1 MLKYLLV
8 IVVFLL
14 MGQAG
19 FMVSRRIHKARRLAG
34 KVLDAYLPNEELL
47 SHARQLAEGLSV
59 SPSGDGLKNT
69 LLVLDSD
76 YDYITGVYR
85 GLMERGSD
93 EAHLPPAAEW
103 ILDNYYIVERHI
115 KEIKM
120 GMDKKSFAHLP
131 VVEDGSFK
139 GYPRVYAIAHELA
152 AHRDARVEEETLT
165 AFIESFQQVE
175 VLTSAELWALPVM
188 MKVVLIENIAYICRK
203 IRLSVKEFD
212 YADKYCGYIASRL
225 DDEHWVTEKINRYF
239 SHNSHINRTFVVS
252 LIAGLKTHGARAI
265 FALSLI
271 DGQLERRGLSAGRL
285 IDAEHSKQAS
295 RQVSMGNSIMGIVAL
310 SAMDW
315 PAIFEECS
323 ETERLLRAD
332 PTGVYPAMD
341 AASRDLYRS
350 SIRRLA
356 QEAAVEERVVVAKAF
371 ELAGAHKPE
380 QRRGHIGYYLTGE
393 GYCELVQRVYG
404 RKVRCRG
411 ADEYA
416 PQRYIALV
424 CAVTLLIAGGVFL
437 ACLRL
442 GWWAAAG
449 IALAGAVPASQI
461 AVSLINGFAC
471 KLKKVQLLPKLDL
484 SDGIGQERASFVIV
498 PTLLF
503 DEKNVDELAANLE
516 SFYLANRDE
525 HLYFGIVGD
534 FKDGEAEENPGE
546 AELAAYAAKQI
557 RLLNERY
564 PGETDRFFLF
574 CRQRR
579 FNESE
584 GRWMGRER
592 KRGAICDFVSFLK
605 TGERGDFTTVTG
617 DVSALPQ
624 IRYIITLDADT
635 RLYQGT
641 AGRLVG
647 AMAHPLARPEIDRK
661 RGVVTAGYGI
671 MQPRVDV
678 DIESANQTLFSKVFA
693 GQGGLDQYSS
703 AVSDVYQDLFG
714 EGIFTGKGIFDVDA
728 FEAVI
733 CGAFPDNT
741 ILSHDL
747 LEGSYLRCGLLSD
760 VEVSDGYPAKYLSHM
775 SRLHRWVRGDWQ
787 LITRLGR
794 RVKNAR
800 GERVESPLSV
810 LSKWK
815 IIDNLRR
822 SLFAPMSL
830 LTLAAGV
837 LLPSPQ
843 RWWAA
848 GLAVLAVGFPL
859 LRSIAGAVSSGYLNL
874 ARQKSNATIIYGVK
888 GALLEFA
895 VDLVTLPYQAYLMA
909 DAIVRTVWRLYV
921 SHKNMLEW
929 VTAADAEK
937 RSKGGL
943 WHHYGKMWFAPA
955 AGAAVMLGG
964 AVSGGAGMIL
974 GILFGVLWLL
984 APYTAWLISRPER
997 EQNYEFGEDE
1007 RKELRLLARRTWRY
1021 FEEFAGAADNYL
1033 PPDNYQSDPPNGVA
1047 HRTSP
1052 TNIGLLL
1059 VSCLAARDFGY
1070 LTTGAMLERITRT
1083 LDTIDKLVK
1092 WRGHLLNW
1100 YDTKTLEAMPPRYV
1114 STVDSGNYLAYVI
1127 TLREGLKNL
1136 AGGPDWD
1143 ISNLRGLC
1151 DTVRAAKEERADLS
1165 LSDELLFSLE
1175 QRESVSSQEAGAAVR
1190 ALLDCDLSAA
1200 GDWGEAIGR
1209 MAQQLLRAID
1219 QPEDANLD
1227 ASLGLVIDRLTKIAG
1242 ETSFLPLFDQKRQLF
1257 SIGYNVE
1264 EEKLTDSYYDLLAS
1278 EARQTS
1284 FLAIAKGEVSYKHW
1298 FKLGRSL
1305 AGDDGYRGLVSWTG
1319 TMFEYL
1325 MPLLIM
1331 KSYKNTLLDE
1341 SYWFAVREQ
1350 IKYARKRSSVWG
1362 TSESGFFA
1370 FDQNLNYQYKAFGV
1384 PLLGLRRGLSS
1395 EAVVAPYASVMALM
1409 VNPAEA
1415 YENIKRLRD
1424 MGMQGDYGMYEA
1436 ADFTARRLA
1445 AGERYALVK
1454 SYMVH
1459 HQGMSFLALDNV
1471 LFGNV
1476 MQQRFGQAPAV
1487 RAVDYLLCERIPT
1500 HVIFTN
1506 ATKYESQLPHDTK
1519 NNVFYCVRSFQNPK
1533 GYLPEAHVLSNRK
1546 YSVVLTDRGGGY
1558 SQWEGVNITRWRSD
1572 LLNPYYGSFV
1582 YVAQEGT
1589 NSWWSA
1595 TPGPTARE
1603 NESASVV
1610 FSCGQA
1616 EYFRSDGPVDTHTQ
1630 VFVAAQDNVEVRR
1643 VTLTNHSKHEKNIAL
1658 TSYQEVVL
1666 APQSADEA
1674 HPAFSNLF
1682 VRTEFDEKY
1691 GALLAGR
1698 RRRSESDDPVWAF
1711 HCALA
1716 EDESVL
1722 GPISYETD
1730 RAKFIGR
1737 GKTAA
1742 GPAAMTDGQPL
1753 TNTTGA
1759 VLDPI
1764 FSIRCRVRLAP
1775 GATVSVSFV
1784 TGAGRSREELSALC
1798 AKYTSPGAVQT
1809 AFELAQTRMQLENK
1823 YLALKEGEE
1832 EEILRL
1838 LPHLLFSSPLKEKY
1852 ADVIRANTLP
1862 QSALW
1867 AYGISGDL
1875 PVLLFTISDTNGL
1888 PMADRLL
1895 KAHEYFTIKGIACD
1909 LVILCRQ
1916 EAGYAAQLSD
1926 AVAERVSLS
1935 HARDKLNQNGGVFV
1949 LSSSAMTREEAEL
1962 LVKAARV
1969 AVDGADI
1976 RLVSYTPPALRQCS
1990 RTEGARTFYETPQLK
2005 APELEYF
2012 NGYGGFDAQTGDYVI
2027 VLRDGENTPLPWCN
2041 VLANREFGCV
2051 VSESGGGYSYAGN
2064 SRENKLTPWSNDP
2077 VGDTVGEVCYLR
2089 DTDTGETFTIT
2100 PRPLRDSKT
2109 YLIRHGAG
2117 ATVYSH
2123 NAAGIEATQ
2132 TVFVPPDEP
2141 VKLIML
2147 HLKNPT
2153 EKRRSFTAT
2162 YVLRPVLGVD
2172 LSWNRYVASE
2182 YDGEVLYLTSQ
2193 YNADFAQTA
2202 FLTCSG
2208 ETNTVTTDASA
2219 FVSGADGIPGAV
2231 CTQGLDG
2238 KTGAG
2243 YDSVAAMQTVMSVE
2257 AGSEKTLVFVF
2268 GQCADR
2274 ERIAKLAQ
2282 KYKGSVAAEYALTR
2296 TRSFW
2301 EEFTGGVR
2309 VSTPQPSFDLMVNSW
2324 LLYQAAACRLFARSA
2339 FYQAG
2344 GAFGFRDQLQ
2354 DSLAL
2359 LHTAPQL
2366 ARSQILLHAAHQFVE
2381 GDVQHWWHPVSRA
2394 GADADKGI
2402 RTRFSDDL
2410 FWLVY
2415 VTCEYIRITG
2425 DWSILE
2431 EEAGYLE
2438 SEPLGEETDE
2448 RYETP
2453 RVSAENGTLYSHC
2466 LRVLTHGLKTGP
2478 HGLLLMGSG
2487 DWNDGMNTV
2496 GNKGKGESVW
2506 LSWFVYDLLG
2516 KFIPVCERQ
2525 GDHDLAQRYGAF
2537 CDELKRNLEANAWDG
2552 NWYRRAY
2559 FDDGTPLGSSQNPEC
2574 RIDAIAQAWAAISG
2588 AGDSARVKTAMESL
2602 QRYLVK
2608 RENGLIMLLTPAFD
2622 DGELEPGYIKS
2633 YVPGVRENGGQYT
2646 HGAVWT
2652 VMALARM
2659 GEGDR
2664 AWEYFNMLNPINHG
2678 RTPIEIMQYKAEP
2691 YVVAADVYTNPQHMG
2706 RGGWTWYTGSAAW
2719 FYKIA
2724 LEELLGLKREGDIL
2738 KIEPC
2743 IPSGWDGFSV
2753 NYRYGGTWYEIR
2765 VTNPDGVCR
2774 GRAQYESK
2782 DTECSEGAIRL
2793 ADDGKAHSIRVKI
2806 CPDTEEL

>member
-1 MLKYLLV
+1 MLKFMVV

-14 MGQAG
+14 MGQVG
-19 FMVSRRIHKARRLAG
+19 FVVSRRIHKARRLAG
-34 KVLDAYLPNEELL
+34 KVNDAYLPNEELMA
-47 SHARQLAEGLSV
+47 HARQLAEGLSV
-59 SPSGDGLKNT
+59 SPSGEGLKNT
-69 LLVLDSD
+69 LLALDSD

-85 GLMERGSD
+85 GLLERGSD
-93 EAHLPPAAEW
+93 ASRLPPAAEW

-131 VVEDGSFK
+131 VVEDGNFK
-139 GYPRVYAIAHELA
+139 GYPRIYAIAHELV
-152 AHRDARVEEETLT
+152 AHRDARVEEETLG

-175 VLTSAELWALPVM
+175 VLSSAELWAMPVM

-203 IRLSVKEFD
+203 IRLSVKELD
-212 YADKYCGYIASRL
+212 YADRYCGYIASRL
-225 DDEHWVTEKINRYF
+225 DDVPWVTEKINRYF

-252 LIAGLKTHGARAI
+252 LIAGLKTHGAQAI
-265 FALSLI
+265 LALSVL
-271 DGQLERRGLSAGRL
+271 DEQLERRGLSAGKL

-315 PAIFEECS
+315 SAIFEQYS

-332 PTGVYPAMD
+332 PTGVYPTMD
-341 AASRDLYRS
+341 AASRGLYRS
-350 SIRRLA
+350 SVQKLA
-356 QEAAVEERVVVAKAF
+356 QEAAVEERVVVEKAF
-371 ELAGAHKPE
+371 EMADSHKPT
-380 QRRGHIGYYLTGE
+380 QRRGHVGYYLIGE
-393 GYCELVQRVYG
+393 GYCGLKQRIYG
-404 RKVRCRG
+404 RKIRCRNL
-411 ADEYA
+411 ERA
-416 PQRYIALV
+416 PLRYISLV
-424 CAVTLLIAGGVFL
+424 CGMTLLIAGGLFW

-449 IALAGAVPASQI
+449 LALLGVVPASQV
-461 AVSLINGFAC
+461 ATLLIHNVTC
-471 KLKKVQLLPKLDL
+471 HLKKVQFLPKLDL
-484 SDGIGQERASFVIV
+484 LDGIGEERATFVIV

-503 DEKNVDELAANLE
+503 DEKNVDELAGNLE
-516 SFYLANRDE
+516 RFYLANRDE
-525 HLYFGIVGD
+525 HLYYGIVGD
-534 FKDGEAEENPGE
+534 FKDGAAKENPGE
-546 AELAAYAAKQI
+546 AELAAYASQQMSK
-557 RLLNERY
+557 LNARY

-574 CRQRR
+574 CRQRS

-605 TGERGDFTTVTG
+605 TGERGDFTTVAGNT
-617 DVSALPQ
+617 AKLPR

-641 AGRLVG
+641 ARRLVG
-647 AMAHPLARPEIDRK
+647 AMAHPLSRPEIDSERS
-661 RGVVTAGYGI
+661 VVTAGYGI

-693 GQGGLDQYSS
+693 GQGGLDQYGS

-714 EGIFTGKGIFDVDA
+714 EGIFTGKGIFDIDA
-728 FEAVI
+728 FSAVV
-733 CGAFPDNT
+733 CGAFPDNA

-747 LEGSYLRCGLLSD
+747 LEGSYLRCGLASD

-787 LITRLGR
+787 LLPRLNR

-800 GERVESPLSV
+800 GELVKNPLNA

-815 IIDNLRR
+815 IVDNLRR
-822 SLFAPMSL
+822 SLFAPMTF
-830 LTLAAGV
+830 LTLVAGS
-837 LLPSPQ
+837 LIPSPQ
-843 RWWAA
+843 RWWAV

-859 LRSIAGAVSSGYLNL
+859 LRTVVGAVGSGYLNL
-874 ARQKSNATIIYGVK
+874 ARQKSNATIIYGAK

-895 VDLVTLPYQAYLMA
+895 IDLITLPYQAYLMA
-909 DAIVRTVWRLYV
+909 DAIVRTVWRLCV

-929 VTAADAEK
+929 VTAADTEK

-943 WHHYGKMWFAPA
+943 WYHYVKMWFAPT
-955 AGAAVMLGG
+955 AGMAVMLGG
-964 AVSGGAGMIL
+964 AVSGGTGMGL
-974 GILFGVLWLL
+974 GIFFGVLWLL
-984 APYTAWLISRPER
+984 APYTAWLVSRPER
-997 EQNYEFGEDE
+997 EGRHEFGEEE
-1007 RKELRLLARRTWRY
+1007 RTELRVLARQTWRY
-1021 FEEFAGAADNYL
+1021 FEEFAVAADNYL
-1033 PPDNYQSDPPNGVA
+1033 PPDNYQADPPNGIA

-1070 LTTGAMLERITRT
+1070 LTTGAMLNRINRT

-1092 WRGHLLNW
+1092 WRGHLFNW
-1100 YDTKTLEAMPPRYV
+1100 YDTKTLEAMSPKYV
-1114 STVDSGNYLAYVI
+1114 STVDSGNYISYVI

-1136 AGGPDWD
+1136 IGGPDWD

-1151 DTVRAAKEERADLS
+1151 DTVRAAKEERP
-1165 LSDELLFSLE
+1165 ELNLNDKPLFALE
-1175 QRESVSSQEAGAAVR
+1175 RSETVSAAEVGGAVR
-1190 ALLDCDLSAA
+1190 ALLDGGLSAA
-1200 GDWGEAIGR
+1200 GSWGDSIAK
-1209 MAQQLLRAID
+1209 MARQLLSSLE
-1219 QPEDANLD
+1219 QQEDANLD
-1227 ASLGLVIDRLTKIAG
+1227 GRIDSTIDRLSKIID

-1264 EEKLTDSYYDLLAS
+1264 DEKLTDSYYDLLAS

-1284 FLAIAKGEVSYKHW
+1284 FIAIAKGEVSYKHW

-1370 FDQNLNYQYKAFGV
+1370 FDRNLNYQYKAFGV

-1395 EAVVAPYASVMALM
+1395 EVVVAPYASVMALM

-1415 YENIKRLRD
+1415 YENIKKLRD
-1424 MGMQGDYGMYEA
+1424 MGIQGSYGMYEA
-1436 ADFTARRLA
+1436 VDFTARRLA

-1471 LFGNV
+1471 LFDNV
-1476 MQQRFGQAPAV
+1476 MQRRFGQAPAV

-1506 ATKYESQLPHDTK
+1506 ATKYESQLPRDTK
-1519 NNVFYCVRSFQNPK
+1519 NNVFYCVRSFQKPQ

-1582 YVAQEGT
+1582 YVAQEGS

-1595 TPGPTARE
+1595 TPGPSTRE
-1603 NESASVV
+1603 SENTSVV

-1630 VFVAAQDNVEVRR
+1630 IFVAAQDNVEIRR
-1643 VTLTNHSKHEKNIAL
+1643 VTLTNHSKHEKSIAL
-1658 TSYQEVVL
+1658 TSYQEIIL

-1691 GALLAGR
+1691 GALLANR
-1698 RRRSESDDPVWAF
+1698 RRRGENDEPVWAF

-1716 EDESVL
+1716 EGEGML
-1722 GPISYETD
+1722 GPLSYETD

-1737 GKTAA
+1737 GST
-1742 GPAAMTDGQPL
+1742 PAHPAVLADDQPL
-1753 TNTTGA
+1753 TNTVGA

-1764 FSIRCRVRLAP
+1764 FSLRCRVRLAP
-1775 GATVSVSFV
+1775 GATASVSFI
-1784 TGAGRSREELSALC
+1784 TGAAHSREEISALC
-1798 AKYTSPGAVQT
+1798 AKYSSPGAAQT
-1809 AFELAQTRMQLENK
+1809 AFDLAQTRMQLENK

-1838 LPHLLFSSPLKEKY
+1838 LPHLMFSSPLKEKY
-1852 ADVIRANTLP
+1852 ADVIRSSTLP

-1875 PVLLFTISDTNGL
+1875 PILLVTISDANGL
-1888 PMADRLL
+1888 SMADRML

-1916 EAGYAAQLSD
+1916 ETGYAAQLSD
-1926 AVAERVSLS
+1926 AVKESVSLS
-1935 HARDKLNQNGGVFV
+1935 HARDKLNQSGGVFV
-1949 LSSSAMTREEAEL
+1949 LSSSAMTQAEENL
-1962 LVKAARV
+1962 LIKVARTVVDAADV
-1969 AVDGADI
+1969 
-1976 RLVSYTPPALRQCS
+1976 RLVAYTPPAMGQCS
-1990 RTEGARTFYETPQLK
+1990 KAEGVRTCYETPQLRV
-2005 APELEYF
+2005 PELEYF
-2012 NGYGGFDAQTGDYVI
+2012 NGTGGFDAQTGDYVI

-2051 VSESGGGYSYAGN
+2051 VSESGGGYSFAEN

-2077 VGDTVGEVCYLR
+2077 VGDGIGEACYLR
-2089 DTDTGETFTIT
+2089 DTDTGFVFTVT
-2100 PRPLRDSKT
+2100 PRPLRDSGT
-2109 YLIRHGAG
+2109 YLIRHATGS
-2117 ATVYSH
+2117 TVYRH
-2123 NAAGIEATQ
+2123 NVAGIEATQ

-2141 VKLIML
+2141 VKVVMI
-2147 HLKNPT
+2147 HLKNLSDQ
-2153 EKRRSFTAT
+2153 RRNFSAT

-2172 LSWNRYVASE
+2172 LDWNRYVVSE
-2182 YDGEVLYLTSQ
+2182 YDGQVLYLNNQ
-2193 YNADFAQTA
+2193 YNIDFPETA
-2202 FLTCSG
+2202 FLTCS
-2208 ETNTVTTDASA
+2208 EEVNSITTDASA
-2219 FVSGADGIPGAV
+2219 FVRGAEGVPAAL
-2231 CTQGLDG
+2231 CSKRLDG

-2243 YDSVAAMQTVMSVE
+2243 YDSVAAMQTILSVE
-2257 AGSEKTLVFVF
+2257 AGSEKTVVFVF

-2274 ERIAKLAQ
+2274 ERIGKLAQ

-2296 TRSFW
+2296 THGFW

-2309 VSTPQPSFDLMVNSW
+2309 VSSPEPSFDLMANGW

-2354 DSLAL
+2354 DSLAM
-2359 LHTAPQL
+2359 LHTAPL
-2366 ARSQILLHAAHQFVE
+2366 LTRAQILLHAAHQFVE
-2381 GDVQHWWHPVSRA
+2381 GDVQHWWHPVSRTDA
-2394 GADADKGI
+2394 GADKGI

-2431 EEAGYLE
+2431 EEVGYLE

-2453 RVSAENGTLYSHC
+2453 RVSAERGSLYSHC
-2466 LRVLTHGLKTGP
+2466 LRVLTQGLKNGP
-2478 HGLLLMGSG
+2478 HGLVLMGSG

-2506 LSWFVYDLLG
+2506 LSWFVYDLLK
-2516 KFIPVCERQ
+2516 KFIPICERQ

-2537 CDELKRNLEANAWDG
+2537 CDELGRSLEAHAWDG

-2559 FDDGTPLGSSQNPEC
+2559 FDDGTPLGSSQNSEC

-2588 AGDSARVKTAMESL
+2588 AGDSARVKIAIESL
-2602 QRYLVK
+2602 QRHLVK

-2646 HGAVWT
+2646 HGAIWT

-2724 LEELLGLKREGDIL
+2724 LEELLGLKREGDTL
-2738 KIEPC
+2738 KVEPC
-2743 IPSGWDGFSV
+2743 IPSNWDGFSV
-2753 NYRYGGTWYEIR
+2753 NYRYGKTRFEIR
-2765 VTNPDGVCR
+2765 VTNPDGICR
-2774 GRAQYESK
+2774 GRAEYKSK

-2793 ADDGKAHSIRVKI
+2793 TDDGKAHSIRVKI
-2806 CPDTEEL
+2806 CADAEEL